1 MRRKIRGKRT
11 GDIIRNRRRR
21 NVGGKYIIRLS
32 RKFFSISFFFFL
44 PYLQISLVFLEFL
57 FLSFRLAMEMDW
69 ILIVGMYADGR
80 ILSKWLIRN
89 IFNQWRSKNIRFRL
103 WKIIIIDYLINLL
116 ILLKFCKKRNW
127 WINKKKTKRK
137 ELWNNLIILEK

>member
-32 RKFFSISFFFFL
+32 RKFFSISFFFFSPL
-44 PYLQISLVFLEFL
+44 SPDLVFLEFL

-69 ILIVGMYADGR
+69 ILIVGMYAGGR
-80 ILSKWLIRN
+80 ILSK
-89 IFNQWRSKNIRFRL
+89 
-103 WKIIIIDYLINLL
+103 
-116 ILLKFCKKRNW
+116 
-127 WINKKKTKRK
+127 
-137 ELWNNLIILEK
+137 

>member
-1 MRRKIRGKRT
+1 
-11 GDIIRNRRRR
+11 
-21 NVGGKYIIRLS
+21 
-32 RKFFSISFFFFL
+32 
-44 PYLQISLVFLEFL
+44 
-57 FLSFRLAMEMDW
+57 MEMDW

-127 WINKKKTKRK
+127 WINKKKKKRK